1 MDLFVS
7 TTDSVPTTS
16 DGTIDWSFFVS
27 PATLASAPAGPSSSE
42 PQVTMDAF
50 VCSLG

>member
-27 PATLASAPAGPSSSE
+27 PATLAAAPSGGPSTGE
-42 PQVTMDAF
+42 PQTALDSF
-50 VCSLG
+50 CCSL